1 MSWKRI
7 FAVALAVVLCLSMSA
22 CGTPSVEE
30 EDNTLDKSKTYHVLF
45 IGNSYT
51 YYNELW
57 DLFAQVA
64 ESGGYTMEVD
74 HVTQGGYYLDQFT
87 NPADPFGKELQEKL
101 EANTYDYVFIQEQ
114 STCPFTNYE
123 RFEAAA
129 TTLHEMITENGAQCI
144 LYQTWARETGSPA
157 LSANRWTNKGM
168 TEDLK
173 EAYQTLGETLG
184 VPVSPVGTAFYDVH
198 TNHKAID
205 LYDADTTHPSPTGSY
220 LAALCHYATVT
231 GDDPRNVTFDA
242 GESAEVAD
250 VLKEAAYNA
259 CFAEESSDEE

>member
-1 MSWKRI
+1 MTMKRMMALV
-7 FAVALAVVLCLSMSA
+7 AVILCLTLTA
-22 CGTPSVEE
+22 CTAQPVAE
-30 EDNTLDKSKTYHVLF
+30 EDNTLDKTTPYRVLF

-64 ESGGYTMEVD
+64 ESGGYTVTAD

-87 NPADPFGKELQEKL
+87 NPADPFGKELSEKL
-101 EANTYDYVFIQEQ
+101 AENRYDYVFIQEQ

-129 TTLHEMITENGAQCI
+129 TQLHGMIVENGAQCV

-168 TEDLK
+168 TEDLR
-173 EAYQTLGETLG
+173 EAYETLGETLE

-198 TNHKAID
+198 THHKDID
-205 LYDADTTHPSPTGSY
+205 LYDADTTHPSPAGSY

-231 GDDPRNVTFDA
+231 GDDPRNVTFNA
-242 GESAEVAD
+242 GESDETAA

-259 CFAEESSDEE
+259 CFAE